1 MYNGNKLVYRPLNNF
16 DSLLNLFDY
25 PGKKEE
31 CNCFLPPSDIW
42 EEEKAIRISMEI
54 PGVKKEDVKVVFEDE
69 TLTISGEK
77 KPVFDNEKV
86 NLYRRERYSGK
97 FSRTFTIKMDIDSSA
112 IEAEITDGI
121 LHVSIPKIVKQEIN
135 KEIKIK

>member
-1 MYNGNKLVYRPLNNF
+1 LR
-16 DSLLNLFDY
+16 
-25 PGKKEE
+25 
-31 CNCFLPPSDIW
+31 
-42 EEEKAIRISMEI
+42 
-54 PGVKKEDVKVVFEDE
+54 
-69 TLTISGEK
+69 SGEK